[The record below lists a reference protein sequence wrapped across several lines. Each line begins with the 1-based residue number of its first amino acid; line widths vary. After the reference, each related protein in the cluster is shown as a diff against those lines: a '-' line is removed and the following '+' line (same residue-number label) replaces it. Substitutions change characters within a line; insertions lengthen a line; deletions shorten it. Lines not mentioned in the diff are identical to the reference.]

1 VERLRARWIATAVL
15 LVCAAVVTVTSV
27 VAWYGQDA
35 LLDGDR
41 WVEAVGPLLD
51 DPEVRAAV
59 ATEITDTVIE
69 AADLERRLEQLLGE
83 QSGPLADLA
92 RGLVGPIPERVREV
106 LEPVVRDVLAR
117 PEVRNAWRA
126 ANEDGH
132 AAVVALLRGET
143 ELVRIVGQELRLDAG
158 PVVAFAAEQLA
169 QRGGTFGALV
179 APLLPRDIDRDIVL
193 ASSPEFPRA
202 QETLDRL
209 ERLVVVAPIVA
220 LVLLGAGIAL
230 APRRAQAAA
239 GALVGTAVIG
249 VVTWA
254 WMRTAGEE
262 GIEFTALDPSGG
274 VQGAFDALVALLRT
288 LELWVDRLWAVTIW
302 VPVAGAALAAAVL
315 VSSRSASTTQ
325 PDAPPP

>member
-1 VERLRARWIATAVL
+1 VERLRARWIATAVVL
-15 LVCAAVVTVTSV
+15 SCAAVATVTSV

-41 WVEAVGPLLD
+41 WIEAVGPLLD
-51 DPEVRAAV
+51 DPQVRDMV

-92 RGLVGPIPERVREV
+92 RGVVGPIPERIREV
-106 LEPVVRDVLAR
+106 LEPAVRDVLAR
-117 PEVRNAWRA
+117 PEVRNAWRS

-132 AAVVALLRGET
+132 AAVIALLRGET

-169 QRGGTFGALV
+169 QRGGTFGALL

-220 LVLLGAGIAL
+220 LVLLAAGIAL
-230 APRRAQAAA
+230 APRRPQAAV
-239 GALVGTAVIG
+239 GAVVATVVIG
-249 VVTWA
+249 LVTWA
-254 WMRTAGEE
+254 WLRTAGE
-262 GIEFTALDPSGG
+262 GIELTDLDLTGG
-274 VQGAFDALVALLRT
+274 VQGTFDALVSLLRT

-315 VSSRSASTTQ
+315 VSSRPASTSR
-325 PDAPPP
+325 PGAPPR

>member
-27 VAWYGQDA
+27 VAWYGRDA

-51 DPEVRAAV
+51 DPELRAAV

-83 QSGPLADLA
+83 QTGPLADLA

-209 ERLVVVAPIVA
+209 ERLVVVAPLVA
-220 LVLLGAGIAL
+220 LVLLAAGIAL
-230 APRRAQAAA
+230 APRRQQAAL
-239 GALVGTAVIG
+239 GAVVATVVVGL
-249 VVTWA
+249 VTWA
-254 WMRTAGEE
+254 WLHTVGE
-262 GIEFTALDPSGG
+262 GVALTDLDVTGG
-274 VQGAFDALVALLRT
+274 VQGAFEALVALLRT

-315 VSSRSASTTQ
+315 VSSRRASTS
-325 PDAPPP
+325 PPAAPPR